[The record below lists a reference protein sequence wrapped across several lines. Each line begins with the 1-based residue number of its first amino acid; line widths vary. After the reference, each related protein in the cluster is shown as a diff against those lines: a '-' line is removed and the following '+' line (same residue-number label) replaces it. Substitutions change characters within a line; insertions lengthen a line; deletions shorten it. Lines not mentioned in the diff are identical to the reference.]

1 MELTA
6 KISISKMHIGKHI
19 KAVMLSKNITT
30 TELAK
35 RINTTRTNMHKIFH
49 KENLDI
55 KLLMLI
61 CDALEY
67 DFFKDLSD
75 ENKFPKGS
83 I

>member
-1 MELTA
+1 
-6 KISISKMHIGKHI
+6 MHIGKHI

-75 ENKFPKGS
+75 ENNFPKG
-83 I
+83 